1 MGVREDGNFENR
13 RAKRCFDADR
23 YLKGLSNRR
32 PRLIVH
38 RWRIWF
44 CLFFRRSLDFAPPF
58 LFFFFFASLCF
69 CLLMIVIW
77 IFSGK
82 GRRSRRFLFDL
93 IGFLSRMKV

>member
-1 MGVREDGNFENR
+1 MPGCKLRRGEEGVREDGNFENR

-58 LFFFFFASLCF
+58 LFFFF
-69 CLLMIVIW
+69 CLALLL
-77 IFSGK
+77 SADDCDLD
-82 GRRSRRFLFDL
+82 LFGERKE
-93 IGFLSRMKV
+93 ISSISV